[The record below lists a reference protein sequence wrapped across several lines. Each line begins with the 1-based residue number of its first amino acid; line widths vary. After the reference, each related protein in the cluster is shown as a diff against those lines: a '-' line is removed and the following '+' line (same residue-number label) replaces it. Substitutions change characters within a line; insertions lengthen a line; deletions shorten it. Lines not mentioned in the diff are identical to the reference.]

1 MATATMSFHNND
13 DNLPIMLFFQD
24 EARFGRI
31 NKTSKCWTPPN
42 QRAVIGQQ
50 IVREYTY
57 AYSAV
62 CPETGENFSL
72 ILPYANTESMNIFLE
87 YFSDNY
93 KNYKVI
99 MVMDSAGWH
108 RSKDLIVRDNIVIM
122 LLPPYSPE
130 LNPAE
135 HLWTYLRVKKKFNNH
150 VFNSMDEVE
159 NQLSVALLEM
169 SNDTDTIKSL
179 CNFKWLNYTY

>member
-1 MATATMSFHNND
+1 MATAAMNFQNRD
-13 DNLPIMLFFQD
+13 KLPIKLFFQD

-50 IVREYTY
+50 IIREYTY
-57 AYSAV
+57 AFSAV

-72 ILPYANTESMNIFLE
+72 ILPSVNTDSMNIFLRHFSE
-87 YFSDNY
+87 YFQ
-93 KNYKVI
+93 KYKVI
-99 MVMDSAGWH
+99 MLMDKAGWH
-108 RSKDLIVRDNIVIM
+108 RSKNLVAMENIVFM
-122 LLPPYSPE
+122 FLPPYSPE

-135 HLWTYLRVKKKFNNH
+135 HLWDYIREKKKFNNN
-150 VFNSMDEVE
+150 VFNSLNEVE
-159 NQLSVALLEM
+159 NNLSKALFDM
-169 SNDTDTIKSL
+169 SNDIDTIKSL